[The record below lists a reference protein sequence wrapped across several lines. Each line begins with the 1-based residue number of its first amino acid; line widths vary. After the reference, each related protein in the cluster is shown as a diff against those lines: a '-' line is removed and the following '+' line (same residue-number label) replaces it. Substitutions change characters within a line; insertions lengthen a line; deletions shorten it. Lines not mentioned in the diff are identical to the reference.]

1 MAKSLEMRVE
11 EVARGQRVELLLN
24 GKHVSGLII
33 NDLQMRIGRA
43 VVHMG
48 GIGGVHTAR
57 EHRMKGYSR
66 QVSEYANEYMLKRG
80 YDVSLLFGIQHFYH
94 KFGFACCLPDYRL
107 TLPTRIAERVKA
119 ERSVERGPA
128 DFAIVARRSLGEGG
142 ATTAESV
149 KVRRARKKEFSR
161 IRTIYNQQYA
171 DRTGTVVRPRRWAGF
186 RMGSSWGSKT
196 VALVAATRGRIL
208 SYVGFDN
215 REDAMN
221 VFELAG
227 DPRTYPALLAALVR
241 EAVRRRVE
249 NIAFLLP
256 PDDGFTV
263 YARRFGGR
271 LATTCHYTGGGMAR
285 IINLV
290 TLFEK
295 LAPELSA
302 RLAGSAL
309 AGKRA
314 PFVLKTDVGAVT
326 LTARD
331 GQVSV
336 SPAVRGRRPV
346 VSIPQHRLSQLLF
359 GFRTVADVAAE
370 PGVRVPAGLRE
381 LLDVL
386 FPFHWAHVSRPDYF

>member
-33 NDLQMRIGRA
+33 NDLQMRIGSA

-66 QVSEYANEYMLKRG
+66 QVSEYANEYMLERG

-94 KFGFACCLPDYRL
+94 KFGFACCLPASRL
-107 TLPTRIAERVKA
+107 TLPIRIAEKA
-119 ERSVERGPA
+119 KVEGPPARGM
-128 DFAIVARRSLGEGG
+128 
-142 ATTAESV
+142 

-171 DRTGTVVRPRRWAGF
+171 NRTGTVVRPRRWAGF

-196 VALVAATRGRIL
+196 VTLVATNVRGRIL
-208 SYVGFDN
+208 SYAGFDN

-249 NIAFLLP
+249 NIAFFLP
-256 PDDGFTV
+256 PDDAFTV

-271 LATTCHYTGGGMAR
+271 LETTCHYTGGGMAR

-290 TLFEK
+290 ALFEK

-302 RLAGSAL
+302 RLGGSAL
-309 AGKRA
+309 AGRRA

-336 SPAVRGRRPV
+336 SPAVRGRKPV

-370 PGVRVPAGLRE
+370 PGVRVPTGLRE

-386 FPFHWAHVSRPDYF
+386 FPFHWAYVSPPDYF

>member
-11 EVARGQRVELLLN
+11 EVPRGQRVEMLLN

-94 KFGFACCLPDYRL
+94 KFGFACCLPAYRL

-119 ERSVERGPA
+119 ERSLERGP
-128 DFAIVARRSLGEGG
+128 
-142 ATTAESV
+142 SV

-196 VALVAATRGRIL
+196 VTLVAATRGRIL
-208 SYVGFDN
+208 SYAGFDD

-249 NIAFLLP
+249 NIAFFLP

-271 LATTCHYTGGGMAR
+271 LETTCHYTGGGMAR

-290 TLFEK
+290 ALFEK
-295 LAPELSA
+295 LTPELSA
-302 RLAGSAL
+302 RLGGSAL
-309 AGKRA
+309 AGRRA
-314 PFVLKTDVGAVT
+314 PFVLKTDVGAVA
-326 LTARD
+326 LTARE
-331 GQVSV
+331 GQVRV
-336 SPAVRGRRPV
+336 SPAVRGRKPV

-359 GFRTVADVAAE
+359 GFRTVADVAPE
-370 PGVRVPAGLRE
+370 PGVRVPTGLRE

-386 FPFHWAHVSRPDYF
+386 FPLHWAHVSRPDYF

>member
-11 EVARGQRVELLLN
+11 EVPRGQRVEMLLN

-94 KFGFACCLPDYRL
+94 KFGFACCLPAYRL

-119 ERSVERGPA
+119 ERSLERGP
-128 DFAIVARRSLGEGG
+128 
-142 ATTAESV
+142 SV

-196 VALVAATRGRIL
+196 VALVATNARGRIL
-208 SYVGFDN
+208 SYVGFDD

-241 EAVRRRVE
+241 EAVKRRVE
-249 NIAFLLP
+249 NIAFFLP

-271 LATTCHYTGGGMAR
+271 LETTCHYTGGGMAR

-295 LAPELSA
+295 LTPELSA
-302 RLAGSAL
+302 RLGGSAL
-309 AGKRA
+309 AGRRV

-331 GQVSV
+331 GQVRV
-336 SPAVRGRRPV
+336 SRAVRGRKPV

-370 PGVRVPAGLRE
+370 PGGGC
-381 LLDVL
+381 
-386 FPFHWAHVSRPDYF
+386 RPG

>member
-119 ERSVERGPA
+119 ERSLERGP
-128 DFAIVARRSLGEGG
+128 
-142 ATTAESV
+142 SV

-171 DRTGTVVRPRRWAGF
+171 DRTGAVVRPRRWAGF

-196 VALVAATRGRIL
+196 VALVATNARGRIL

-295 LAPELSA
+295 LTPELSA

>member
-66 QVSEYANEYMLKRG
+66 QVSEYANEYMLERG

-119 ERSVERGPA
+119 ERSLERGP
-128 DFAIVARRSLGEGG
+128 
-142 ATTAESV
+142 SV

-171 DRTGTVVRPRRWAGF
+171 DRTGAVVRPRRWAGF

-271 LATTCHYTGGGMAR
+271 LETTCHYTGGGMAR

-295 LAPELSA
+295 LTPELSA

-314 PFVLKTDVGAVT
+314 PFVLKTEVGAVT

-336 SPAVRGRRPV
+336 SRAVRGRRPV